1 MYFKLLYLGKEIK
14 KKIELYTPLLLLLS
28 KKVTEKKENKY
39 SHNQNNAEW
48 NKALIQNGFF
58 LLWKWYNSEN
68 EPKTFS
74 QK

>member
-1 MYFKLLYLGKEIK
+1 MYLGKEIK

-28 KKVTEKKENKY
+28 KKVTEEKENKY

-58 LLWKWYNSEN
+58 YFESGITRKMSLKHFHRNISH
-68 EPKTFS
+68 
-74 QK
+74 